1 MKKVYVY
8 PTWELSKSQKQAL
21 TQNIPASFCF
31 DEPSEER
38 LKEASII
45 IGNPRRQHLSWCTR
59 LEWIQLISAGSDQYR
74 TIPESIL
81 LTNASGTFG
90 TAIAEHMI
98 CVTLMMMKR
107 MPQYQ
112 RYQMHSVWKNAGRI
126 DSIIN
131 STFVILG
138 MGDLGSEYAKRI
150 KALGGY
156 VIGIKKHPAPCPDY
170 LDELYTME
178 ALEKLLPRA
187 DVLAMCLPNHEETQH
202 IMNEHTFTLMKPGSY
217 LINTGRGSAID
228 ETALC
233 EALDTRLKGA
243 ALDVT
248 KVEPLPKDSPL
259 WLREDVILTPHISGN
274 WNLPS
279 TIDRFL
285 TIAHENLLAF
295 FEGRPLHNLV
305 DRTSGYRNTQGI
317 YDERK

>member
-1 MKKVYVY
+1 MKNVFVY
-8 PTWELSKSQKQAL
+8 PTWELSDSQKEAL
-21 TQNIPASFCF
+21 MKDIPASFCF
-31 DEPSEER
+31 GEPSEET
-38 LKEASII
+38 LKNASII
-45 IGNPRRQHLSWCTR
+45 IGNPRRQHLSWCTK
-59 LEWIQLISAGSDQYR
+59 LEWIQLISAGSDRYR

-90 TAIAEHMI
+90 MAIAEHML

-112 RYQMHSVWKNAGRI
+112 RNQMQRVWENAGSI
-126 DSIIN
+126 DSISE

-150 KALGGY
+150 KALGGT

-170 LDELYTME
+170 LDELYTIE
-178 ALEKLLPRA
+178 SLEELLPRA
-187 DVLAMCLPNHEETQH
+187 DVLAMCLPNHEETRH
-202 IMNEHTFTLMKPGSY
+202 IMNAKTLGLMKEGSY
-217 LINTGRGSAID
+217 LINTGRGSAVD
-228 ETALC
+228 EIALC
-233 EALDTRLKGA
+233 SALDANLKGA

-248 KVEPLPKDSPL
+248 GIEPLPQDSPL
-259 WLREDVILTPHISGN
+259 WSREDVIITPHISGN

-279 TIDRFL
+279 TTDRFL

-305 DRTSGYRNTQGI
+305 DRTSGYRNNQLS
-317 YDERK
+317 DNERE